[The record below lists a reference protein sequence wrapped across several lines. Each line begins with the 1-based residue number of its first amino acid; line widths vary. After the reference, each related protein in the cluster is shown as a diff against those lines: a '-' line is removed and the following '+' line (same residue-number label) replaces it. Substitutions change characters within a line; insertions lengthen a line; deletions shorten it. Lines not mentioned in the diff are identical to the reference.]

1 MITTIQTIPPESPLH
16 TTNTPPL
23 HMMVIHIAILHK
35 INPPHVDHLT
45 VEMMT
50 LRIQCSITLIALGHH
65 IILTRNLDQFLA
77 NLHLLINL
85 ILTMKTKQT

>member
-1 MITTIQTIPPESPLH
+1 M
-16 TTNTPPL
+16 
-23 HMMVIHIAILHK
+23 
-35 INPPHVDHLT
+35 DHLM

-50 LRIQCSITLIALGHH
+50 LHIQHSITLIALGHH